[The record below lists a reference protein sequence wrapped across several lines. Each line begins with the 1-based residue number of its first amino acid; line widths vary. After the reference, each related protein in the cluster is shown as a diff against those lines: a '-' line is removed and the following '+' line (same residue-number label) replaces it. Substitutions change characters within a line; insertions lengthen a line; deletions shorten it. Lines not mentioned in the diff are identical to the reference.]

1 MRCMDQSSFA
11 GKHSACET
19 LVTSQNFQSTAQQ
32 AGPGGN
38 MLAALGVVSSAYHLS
53 KMLEWQAYDQERLRA
68 ASQLLSQYGGSA
80 PPGDSPT
87 KLNRPVPPGGF

>member
-1 MRCMDQSSFA
+1 
-11 GKHSACET
+11 
-19 LVTSQNFQSTAQQ
+19 
-32 AGPGGN
+32 